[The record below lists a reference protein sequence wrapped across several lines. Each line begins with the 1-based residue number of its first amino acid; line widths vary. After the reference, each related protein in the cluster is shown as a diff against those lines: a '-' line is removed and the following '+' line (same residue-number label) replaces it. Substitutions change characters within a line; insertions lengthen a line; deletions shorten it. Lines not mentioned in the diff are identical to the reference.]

1 MYSSTPRT
9 TKTPPIPHLPRRVPL
24 RRGFP
29 VLLLALALGSFAPL
43 HTATAADGGLPNN
56 NTAEGTGALHSVTTG
71 FDNTATGFD
80 ALFSDTTGQANTATG
95 SKALSSNTTGISN
108 TATGWEALANNTIG
122 DGNTATGI
130 AALLLNTTG
139 NGNTGT
145 GDQALIENTTG
156 DSNTA
161 DGVGAL
167 LRNTTGGSNTA
178 IGAGALSFNTAGN
191 NNIVLGVSAGSN
203 LTTGSNNIDIG
214 AAGVAG
220 ESAKIRIGKQGT
232 QNGTFIAGIAG
243 VPVTGSTVV
252 VNTNGKL
259 GVAASSARFKQA
271 IKPMDK
277 ASEAILALKPVT
289 FHYKEEIDPNG
300 VPQFGLVAEQV
311 EKINPDLVVRDAEG
325 KAYTVRYDAVNAML
339 LNEFLKEHRNVT
351 EQQSTIAELKTT
363 VAQQQ
368 KKIEALTSTMRKVS
382 ERVELSA
389 PAPQI
394 AANDD

>member
-1 MYSSTPRT
+1 M
-9 TKTPPIPHLPRRVPL
+9 
-24 RRGFP
+24 
-29 VLLLALALGSFAPL
+29 
-43 HTATAADGGLPNN
+43 
-56 NTAEGTGALHSVTTG
+56 
-71 FDNTATGFD
+71 
-80 ALFSDTTGQANTATG
+80 
-95 SKALSSNTTGISN
+95 
-108 TATGWEALANNTIG
+108 
-122 DGNTATGI
+122 
-130 AALLLNTTG
+130 
-139 NGNTGT
+139 
-145 GDQALIENTTG
+145 
-156 DSNTA
+156 
-161 DGVGAL
+161 
-167 LRNTTGGSNTA
+167 RNTTGGSNTA

-351 EQQSTIAELKTT
+351 EQQSTIAELKTA

-368 KKIEALTSTMRKVS
+368 KKIEALTSTVRKVS